1 VGPTHQQDYA
11 GGWEEEDGKSCSVA
25 GNMDE
30 EPSTEVLELDLEEST
45 GERQIVVDNNLDLGH
60 VGHKFD
66 LSDRAE
72 MHS

>member
-1 VGPTHQQDYA
+1 MGPNHQQGYV
-11 GGWEEEDGKSCSVA
+11 GGWEEGCKGCNVA

-30 EPSTEVLELDLEEST
+30 EPGTEVLELDQEEST

>member
-11 GGWEEEDGKSCSVA
+11 GGWEEEGGKDCSVA
-25 GNMDE
+25 SNMDE
-30 EPSTEVLELDLEEST
+30 EPSTEVLELDQEESM